1 MRLAVDTLTAA
12 ELEMLTRVRPA
23 EERPVDCARFA
34 LGGLIALVF
43 APHEVTQLAGGFG
56 WTGYLRERGF
66 DPGRAFD
73 RHYGDGSMVVVFIP
87 DLPRKGPLS

>member
-1 MRLAVDTLTAA
+1 MRLAVAPLTAA
-12 ELEMLTRVRPA
+12 ELEMLARIRPA

-34 LGGLIALVF
+34 LGGLIALEF
-43 APHEVTQLAGGFG
+43 APREVTQLACGFG

-66 DPGRAFD
+66 DPGRAFAI
-73 RHYGDGSMVVVFIP
+73 HYGDGSMVVVFIP

>member
-1 MRLAVDTLTAA
+1 MPLAVAPLTAA
-12 ELEMLTRVRPA
+12 ELEMLARIRPA

-34 LGGLIALVF
+34 LGGLIALEF
-43 APHEVTQLAGGFG
+43 APREVTQLACGFG
-56 WTGYLRERGF
+56 WTGYLRELGF

>member
-12 ELEMLTRVRPA
+12 EMEMPARVRPA

-43 APHEVTQLAGGFG
+43 APHEVTQLAGGSG

-73 RHYGDGSMVVVFIP
+73 RRYGDGSMVVVFIP